1 MAEEA
6 TNLHKRL
13 AMGASGSI
21 ASASGK
27 GAIQKYAKGGSVMP
41 EAGVANLPPKGD
53 RKPESGGPFGKIA
66 TMKKGGKA
74 KQIGYSIAIAIPVK
88 RSAGRGR

>member
-13 AMGASGSI
+13 AMGASGST
-21 ASASGK
+21 AMASGK
-27 GAIQKYAKGGSVMP
+27 GSLPKYAKGGSVMP
-41 EAGVANLPPKGD
+41 EAGVADLPPRGD
-53 RKPESGGPFGKIA
+53 RKPALGGPFGKVA

-74 KQIGYSIAIAIPVK
+74 KPIGYSIAIAIPVK